1 VSGIRIAVIGAGIAG
16 LACAQE
22 LARADAVV
30 TVFEKSRGLGGRLAT
45 RRQGDLA
52 FDHGAQFLTARS
64 RSFVAYAQAAVRANV
79 LDAWHPR
86 LAEDNRSWPAPID
99 DWWIGTP
106 GMSAVVRPLARNL
119 DVRQGVAVHEL
130 LPGQRGWE
138 LQTDSGRQDGVFRAV
153 AVAVPAPQAMTL
165 LGTHGRTFRHLAD
178 VRMAPC
184 WTGMFAFER
193 PLDLG
198 ADAMRWT
205 QGPLVW
211 AACNSNKAQRL
222 RRPQC
227 WVVHASSS
235 WSKTNLEADSQEVA
249 RRLLHEFSQALG
261 TALPV
266 PMYANAHRWRHALV
280 EQPLGLPCLVDEEM
294 SAGACGDWCTAP
306 RVEAAYES
314 GRALAHSVMS
324 MVGLASAAARG

>member
-1 VSGIRIAVIGAGIAG
+1 
-16 LACAQE
+16 
-22 LARADAVV
+22 
-30 TVFEKSRGLGGRLAT
+30 
-45 RRQGDLA
+45 
-52 FDHGAQFLTARS
+52 
-64 RSFVAYAQAAVRANV
+64 
-79 LDAWHPR
+79 
-86 LAEDNRSWPAPID
+86 
-99 DWWIGTP
+99 
-106 GMSAVVRPLARNL
+106 
-119 DVRQGVAVHEL
+119 
-130 LPGQRGWE
+130 
-138 LQTDSGRQDGVFRAV
+138 
-153 AVAVPAPQAMTL
+153 MTL

-184 WTGMFAFER
+184 WTGMFAFDR

-266 PMYANAHRWRHALV
+266 PTYANAHRWRHALV

-294 SAGACGDWCTAP
+294 SAGACGDWCIAP

-324 MVGLASAAARG
+324 MVGLAGAVARG